1 MAFRSLKASPRA
13 FQVLVASALIENVA
27 FGLIVPYLTLYMVN
41 DLEISMPLAGIALA
55 GYTLSGI
62 PGTILGGMLAD
73 KIGRRAVLLMSL
85 GLMSITLLMY
95 FFAVNFVTVFIIV
108 LADSFVGSL
117 YMPAAN
123 AMIAD
128 VIQPGGR
135 PKAYS
140 TIRISWNVGMF
151 IGPAIGVF
159 IVAAFSIRELF
170 IFGATI
176 IAGAFVMN
184 LIYIPETKPEAA
196 VDQEVTLMK
205 VLRVGNNRPFLVL
218 CSMTALMWFSFS
230 QWMSVLQIYATS
242 DLKLSSTVPGLLFAV
257 NAVMVV
263 TLQLWVTS
271 KMVLFRRSLV
281 LMVGQLIVAG
291 GFSLIFFANDLPS
304 LVACIV
310 FITVGE
316 LIYMSIVSAIIADMS
331 PEAERG
337 LYMGFSGFI
346 QSLGMGVGFFVG
358 MWLLD
363 VLPETRV
370 LWLIFGVFG
379 AVASLGYI
387 VLSKMLGPER
397 DRPSKQPET
406 LPIRPLPLE
415 KS

>member
-1 MAFRSLKASPRA
+1 MAFETLKASPRA
-13 FQVLVASALIENVA
+13 FKVLVASALIENVA
-27 FGLIVPYLTLYMVN
+27 FGLIIPYLTLYMVI
-41 DLEISMPLAGIALA
+41 DLEISKPLAGLALA

-62 PGTILGGMLAD
+62 PGTILGGMLTD
-73 KIGRRAVLLMSL
+73 KIGRRPVLLASL

-95 FFAVNFVTVFIIV
+95 FFAVNFVTMFIIV

-128 VIQPGGR
+128 VIQPSGR

-159 IVAAFSIRELF
+159 VVAAFSIRELF
-170 IFGATI
+170 IFGAAI
-176 IAGAFVMN
+176 LAGAFVMN
-184 LIYIPETKPEAA
+184 LVYIPETKPESA

-205 VLRVGNNRPFLVL
+205 VLRVGNNRPFLML
-218 CSMTALMWFSFS
+218 CSMTALMWFSIS
-230 QWMSVLQIYATS
+230 QWMAVLQIYATS
-242 DLKLSSTVPGLLFAV
+242 DLGLSSSVPGLLFAV

-271 KMVLFRRSLV
+271 KMVMLRRSLV

-310 FITVGE
+310 IITIGE
-316 LIYMSIVSAIIADMS
+316 LFYMSIVSAIIADMS

-346 QSLGMGVGFFVG
+346 QSLGMGLGLFVG

-363 VLPETRV
+363 VLPETRII
-370 LWLIFGVFG
+370 WLIFGAIGGF
-379 AVASLGYI
+379 ASLGYL
-387 VLSKMLGPER
+387 VLSRMLGPER
-397 DRPSKQPET
+397 DHPSKRPEIVPVKPMT
-406 LPIRPLPLE
+406 LE
-415 KS
+415 K

>member
-1 MAFRSLKASPRA
+1 MAFETLKASPRA
-13 FQVLVASALIENVA
+13 FKVLVASALIENVA
-27 FGLIVPYLTLYMVN
+27 FGLIIPYLVLYMVG
-41 DLEISMPLAGIALA
+41 DLGISKPLAGLALA

-62 PGTILGGMLAD
+62 PGAILGGMLTD
-73 KIGRRAVLLMSL
+73 KIGRRPVLLASL

-95 FFAVNFVTVFIIV
+95 FFAVDFVTLFIIV

-128 VIQPGGR
+128 VIRPGGR

-140 TIRISWNVGMF
+140 TIRIAWNVGMF

-159 IVAAFSIRELF
+159 VVAAFSIRELF
-170 IFGATI
+170 IFGAAI
-176 IAGAFVMN
+176 LGGAFVMN
-184 LIYIPETKPEAA
+184 LVYVPETKPESASN
-196 VDQEVTLMK
+196 QEVTFMN
-205 VLRVGNNRPFLVL
+205 VLRVANNRPFLML
-218 CSMTALMWFSFS
+218 CSLTALMWFSLS

-242 DLKLSSTVPGLLFAV
+242 DLDLSSTVPGLLFAV
-257 NAVMVV
+257 NAVMVI

-271 KMVLFRRSLV
+271 RMVMFRKSLV

-310 FITVGE
+310 IITIGE
-316 LIYMSIVSAIIADMS
+316 LVYMSIVSAIIADMS

-346 QSLGMGVGFFVG
+346 QSLGMGLGFFVG

-363 VLPETRV
+363 ILPETRI
-370 LWLIFGVFG
+370 LWLIFGFFG
-379 AVASLGYI
+379 AFSSLGYI

-397 DRPSKQPET
+397 DRPSKNPDI
-406 LPIRPLPLE
+406 LPMKPPSLE

>member
-1 MAFRSLKASPRA
+1 MVFESLKASPRA
-13 FQVLVASALIENVA
+13 FRVLVASALIENVA
-27 FGLIVPYLTLYMVN
+27 FGLIVPYLALYMVV
-41 DLEISMPLAGIALA
+41 DLGISKPLAGVALA

-62 PGTILGGMLAD
+62 PGTILGGMLTD
-73 KIGRRAVLLMSL
+73 KIGRRPVLLASL
-85 GLMSITLLMY
+85 GLMCITLLMY
-95 FFAVNFVTVFIIV
+95 FFAVNFLTLFIIV

-128 VIQPGGR
+128 VIQPSGR

-140 TIRISWNVGMF
+140 AIRISWNVGMF

-159 IVAAFSIRELF
+159 IVAAFDIRELF
-170 IFGATI
+170 VFGSAI
-176 IAGAFVMN
+176 LAVAFVMN
-184 LIYIPETKPEAA
+184 LIYVPETKPES
-196 VDQEVTLMK
+196 VTDQEVTFMN
-205 VLRVGNNRPFLVL
+205 VLRVANNRPFLML

-242 DLKLSSTVPGLLFAV
+242 DLNLSSSVPGLLFAV

-271 KMVLFRRSLV
+271 RMVMFRRSLV

-310 FITVGE
+310 FITIGE

-346 QSLGMGVGFFVG
+346 QSLGMGLGFFVG

-363 VLPETRV
+363 VLPETRTI
-370 LWLIFGVFG
+370 WLVFG
-379 AVASLGYI
+379 FFGALSSLGYI

-397 DRPSKQPET
+397 DHPSKKAEIILMKPAS
-406 LPIRPLPLE
+406 LE
-415 KS
+415 KL

>member
-1 MAFRSLKASPRA
+1 MAFETLKASPRA
-13 FQVLVASALIENVA
+13 FKVLVASALIENVA
-27 FGLIVPYLTLYMVN
+27 FGLIIPYLVLYMVV
-41 DLEISMPLAGIALA
+41 DLEISKPLAGLALA

-62 PGTILGGMLAD
+62 PGTILGGMLTD
-73 KIGRRAVLLMSL
+73 KIGRRPVLLASL
-85 GLMSITLLMY
+85 GLMSITILMY
-95 FFAVNFVTVFIIV
+95 FFAVNFVTLFIIV

-128 VIQPGGR
+128 VIQPSGR

-140 TIRISWNVGMF
+140 TIRIAWNVGMF

-159 IVAAFSIRELF
+159 VVAAFSIRELF
-170 IFGATI
+170 IFGAAI
-176 IAGAFVMN
+176 LGGAFVMN
-184 LIYIPETKPEAA
+184 LVYVPETKPESASN
-196 VDQEVTLMK
+196 QEVTFMN
-205 VLRVGNNRPFLVL
+205 VLRVANNRPFLML
-218 CSMTALMWFSFS
+218 CSLTALMWFSLS

-242 DLKLSSTVPGLLFAV
+242 DLDLSSTVPGLLFAV
-257 NAVMVV
+257 NAVMVIA
-263 TLQLWVTS
+263 LQLWVTS
-271 KMVLFRRSLV
+271 RMVMFRKSLV

-310 FITVGE
+310 IITIGE
-316 LIYMSIVSAIIADMS
+316 LVYMSIVSAIIADMS

-346 QSLGMGVGFFVG
+346 QSLGMGLGFFVG

-363 VLPETRV
+363 ILPETRV
-370 LWLIFGVFG
+370 LWLIFGAFG
-379 AVASLGYI
+379 AFASLGYL

-397 DRPSKQPET
+397 DHPSKRPEIVPVKPMT
-406 LPIRPLPLE
+406 LE
-415 KS
+415 K

>member
-1 MAFRSLKASPRA
+1 MAFDSLKASPRA
-13 FQVLVASALIENVA
+13 FKVLVASALIENVA
-27 FGLIVPYLTLYMVN
+27 FGLIIPYLVLYMVD
-41 DLEISMPLAGIALA
+41 DLGISKPLAGLALA

-62 PGTILGGMLAD
+62 PGAILGGMLTD
-73 KIGRRAVLLMSL
+73 KIGRRPVLLASV

-95 FFAVNFVTVFIIV
+95 FFAVNFVTLFIIV

-128 VIQPGGR
+128 VIQPSGR

-159 IVAAFSIRELF
+159 LVAAFSIRELF
-170 IFGATI
+170 VFGSAI
-176 IAGAFVMN
+176 LVGAFAMN
-184 LIYIPETKPEAA
+184 LIYVPETKPVSA
-196 VDQEVTLMK
+196 VDEEVTFMK
-205 VLRVGNNRPFLVL
+205 VLRVANNRPFLML

-242 DLKLSSTVPGLLFAV
+242 DLRLSSTVPGLLFAV
-257 NAVMVV
+257 NAVMVIS
-263 TLQLWVTS
+263 LQLWVTS
-271 KMVLFRRSLV
+271 KMVVFRRSFV

-291 GFSLIFFANDLPS
+291 GFSLIFFANDLLS

-310 FITVGE
+310 FITIGE
-316 LIYMSIVSAIIADMS
+316 LVYMSIISAIIADMS

-346 QSLGMGVGFFVG
+346 QSLGMGVGFFGG

-363 VLPETRV
+363 VLPETRTI
-370 LWLIFGVFG
+370 WLIFGVFG
-379 AVASLGYI
+379 ALASLGYI

-397 DRPSKQPET
+397 DRPSKQPEII
-406 LPIRPLPLE
+406 LMKPASLE
-415 KS
+415 K

>member
-1 MAFRSLKASPRA
+1 MAFQSLKASPRA

-73 KIGRRAVLLMSL
+73 KIGRRSVLLMSL

-128 VIQPGGR
+128 VIQPSGR

-170 IFGATI
+170 IFGAAI

-205 VLRVGNNRPFLVL
+205 VLRVGSNRPFLML

-310 FITVGE
+310 FITIGE

-346 QSLGMGVGFFVG
+346 QSLGMGLGFFVG

-387 VLSKMLGPER
+387 VLSKMLGPEG
-397 DRPSKQPET
+397 DRPSKQPEI
-406 LPIRPLPLE
+406 LPIRPLPFE